1 MPSSPPDP
9 PNPKDTSAAQTGTSV
24 STAVANA
31 MLGNVN
37 QNTPDGSL
45 NYSQTGTYKFTD
57 PYTKQ
62 TYDVPTFTATQTLS
76 PIGQQTKDQTQQ
88 AQLNLGKIANNQSA
102 FLNDYLGKPV
112 DLNTA
117 TEDKIDQLGAARLD
131 PQFARQEE
139 TMRTNLINRGIREG
153 SPAFTAAMNDFGQ
166 NKNDAYNSLYLNGRA
181 QGAQEAIAQR
191 NQPLNEISA
200 LMSGSQVSQPNF
212 VNANMPTIPT
222 TDVAGNINTNYNQKL
237 QAWQQG
243 QAGTNSILGGLFGLG
258 SSLLMSDI
266 RVKDDIKR
274 VGSTDDGTPIYTY
287 KYKGS
292 PLTQMGV
299 MAQELEENH
308 PEAVTTL
315 PGGLKAVN
323 YEHVMGEEAAA

>member
-1 MPSSPPDP
+1 MGSKAPAPPDP
-9 PNPKDTSAAQTGTSV
+9 KETSASQTGTSV
-24 STAVANA
+24 STAIANA

-45 NYSQTGTYKFTD
+45 NYSQTGTYSYKD
-57 PYTKQ
+57 PYTGKS
-62 TYDVPTFTATQTLS
+62 YDIPQFTATQTLS
-76 PIGQQTKDQTQQ
+76 GIGQQTKDQTDQ

-117 TEDKIDQLGAARLD
+117 TEDKIDELGRARLD

-153 SPAFTAAMNDFGQ
+153 SPAFTAAMSDFGQ

-181 QGAQEAIAQR
+181 QGAQEALAQR

-200 LMSGSQVSQPNF
+200 LMSGSQVQQPNF
-212 VNANMPTIPT
+212 VNTNMPTIPT
-222 TDVAGNINTNYNQKL
+222 TDVAGNINQNYNQRL

-243 QAGTNSILGGLFGLG
+243 QAGTNGILGGLFGLG
-258 SSLLMSDI
+258 SSLIMSDRRTKTDI
-266 RVKDDIKR
+266 REIGETKDGQPLYQYR
-274 VGSTDDGTPIYTY
+274 
-287 KYKGS
+287 YKGS
-292 PLTQMGV
+292 PMMQIGL
-299 MAQELEENH
+299 MAQDVQDRDPDAVVDIGGILHVDYDRALEGV
-308 PEAVTTL
+308 A
-315 PGGLKAVN
+315 
-323 YEHVMGEEAAA
+323 